1 MTRKTFGV
9 NLRPMRRN
17 VVIGL
22 IALAIFA
29 GIVYWYQRARKASQ
43 LPVSP
48 QPTFE
53 ETFEDRFNIQVPEDV
68 DKAELRDVS
77 GGDASGLAT
86 RNYLPAQAGEA
97 RRFTHS
103 VLADLPDP
111 PTGSFYE
118 GWLVRGK
125 EGDEN
130 FAFISTGK
138 MRLAKGGYILEFES
152 GKDYSLYSGVI
163 VTLERL
169 DDIKPEKHILEGSF

>member
-1 MTRKTFGV
+1 
-9 NLRPMRRN
+9 MRRN

-22 IALAIFA
+22 IALAIIA
-29 GIVYWYQRARKASQ
+29 GIIYWYRRTSQ
-43 LPVSP
+43 TELPPSP

-68 DKAELRDVS
+68 DKSELRDVS

-86 RNYLPAQAGEA
+86 RKYESGS
-97 RRFTHS
+97 FTHA

-111 PTGSFYE
+111 TSGYFYE

-130 FAFISTGK
+130 FAYISTG
-138 MRLAKGGYILEFES
+138 RFSLAKGGYMLEFQS
-152 GKDYSLYSGVI
+152 SKDYSEYSGVV
-163 VTLERL
+163 VTLEML
-169 DDIKPEKHILEGSF
+169 NDGKPEKHVLEGSF